1 MSGLTSLFCV
11 VPLSSSVTRN
21 IASLLSKVEN
31 LDFFDPRSRTEVEI
45 MRHCIK
51 TIENESKENHPGRQ
65 KGVTAKYLSCHF
77 DCVFLKILAVDICLS
92 T

>member
-1 MSGLTSLFCV
+1 
-11 VPLSSSVTRN
+11 
-21 IASLLSKVEN
+21 
-31 LDFFDPRSRTEVEI
+31 

-77 DCVFLKILAVDICLS
+77 DCVFLKILAVDICLP